1 MLKILKI
8 NRRLFQ
14 FVLLDNKF
22 INIMSIFLIF
32 KEKEN
37 AELIKK
43 LQIEKEI
50 EEKRQEEMKR
60 EAEAMR
66 KHEEELRKEREAENR
81 RKHEL
86 EELAKR
92 KEEVAN
98 RAPPMTSLAEE
109 EDQIVEFGET
119 KLHEMAGTEGSNLT
133 KMLKENFNV
142 AARNKQS
149 KTARDIAV
157 EKNLTE
163 NVKQIGNFFMLF
175 ENWLKSTNSTY

>member
-1 MLKILKI
+1 M
-8 NRRLFQ
+8 
-14 FVLLDNKF
+14 
-22 INIMSIFLIF
+22 
-32 KEKEN
+32 
-37 AELIKK
+37 
-43 LQIEKEI
+43 QIEKEI

-60 EAEAMR
+60 EAEVMR

-163 NVKQIGNFFMLF
+163 NVKQIGNYFLSLC
-175 ENWLKSTNSTY
+175 ENRLKTTNSTY

>member
-1 MLKILKI
+1 
-8 NRRLFQ
+8 
-14 FVLLDNKF
+14 
-22 INIMSIFLIF
+22 
-32 KEKEN
+32 
-37 AELIKK
+37 
-43 LQIEKEI
+43 
-50 EEKRQEEMKR
+50 MKR
-60 EAEAMR
+60 EAEALR
-66 KHEEELRKEREAENR
+66 AYEEELRKEREAENR

-119 KLHEMAGTEGSNLT
+119 KLHEMAGIEGSNLT

-157 EKNLTE
+157 EKNLAE
-163 NVKQIGNFFMLF
+163 NVKQIGICILIFQFNYLKTPLVVPGEGFFQMRREQSFKIFFLF
-175 ENWLKSTNSTY
+175 RLLAFPKVII